1 MVCSYCR
8 LLVERGFVGT
18 ESVGDE
24 DVFFGTIPNS
34 DILVSLVQLRII
46 LISI

>member
-24 DVFFGTIPNS
+24 DVFFWYNTK
-34 DILVSLVQLRII
+34 Q
-46 LISI
+46 